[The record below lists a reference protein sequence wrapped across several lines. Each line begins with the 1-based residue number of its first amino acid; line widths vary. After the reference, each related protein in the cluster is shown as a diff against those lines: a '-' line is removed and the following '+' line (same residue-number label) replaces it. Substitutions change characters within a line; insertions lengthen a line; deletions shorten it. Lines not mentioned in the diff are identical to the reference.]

1 MEEVKFKL
9 TQSQLRKLAHAL
21 RNNIDLTLRLNSK
34 DMSPTGVPLIL
45 TKREINKL
53 NKGNSHNINF
63 SVSRLERMKK
73 NGGFIQALLPF
84 LPALLGGVSAII
96 GIAKNIKDM
105 ATNKK
110 GDSIISDLNI
120 PVISPL
126 AKIIGLGTKSRRSKQ

>member
-1 MEEVKFKL
+1 M

-21 RNNIDLTLRLNSK
+21 RNNIDLTLHLNSK
-34 DMSPTGVPLIL
+34 DISPTGVPLIL

-63 SVSRLERMKK
+63 SVSRLERKKK

-84 LPALLGGVSAII
+84 LPAILGGVSAIT
-96 GIAKNIKDM
+96 GISKNIKDM
-105 ATNKK
+105 ATNKM
-110 GDSIISDLNI
+110 GDGIISDLNI

-126 AKIIGLGTKSRRSKQ
+126 AKIIGLRKKVDVVNERQ